1 MTRRPVTSVIFAC
14 ALCGAFAASASAA
27 NPVRLELDQGS
38 AFAVV
43 GHSCGGIQEKV
54 YARGFAANGYPQ
66 GNVYLSTTCGGSG
79 RGGGGTS
86 TTYTGTASVV
96 WTWFGETRSHGALE
110 GPLEATEASDSYG
123 DRVYNVGTAAYL
135 ETGSPPL
142 QPPAAPANIAA
153 GVALAECG
161 EGCEYLR
168 MTVSWAEA
176 PETER
181 LVKYSTISA
190 VPVGS
195 SAPTLTTSTSSN
207 YFRYAYL
214 SPVEPNTTYRV
225 TVTNTDAEGTS
236 EASAPIEIKSPNS
249 DGESE
254 KEHKSSETCTLNHGT
269 IHLSPGLTE
278 TPAIQS
284 MTVGG
289 ELSGC
294 NGPLDFESGKYT
306 AHLLTTEAV
315 TCSALSSASL
325 EGTKA
330 KSLSV
335 KWLPLESGTSKGSL
349 VLPLSEAPL
358 TGMTGTMIGGPF
370 ASATSFKAEA
380 VSESFKGAALCGV
393 PQGKLQT
400 IKPVKAGVFSTSEVE
415 FG

>member
-1 MTRRPVTSVIFAC
+1 M
-14 ALCGAFAASASAA
+14 
-27 NPVRLELDQGS
+27 
-38 AFAVV
+38 
-43 GHSCGGIQEKV
+43 
-54 YARGFAANGYPQ
+54 RGFAADGYPQ

-96 WTWFGETRSHGALE
+96 WTWFGETRSYGALE
-110 GPLEATEASDSYG
+110 GPLEAMEATDSTG
-123 DRVYNVGTAAYL
+123 DRVYNVGTAGYL

-142 QPPAAPANIAA
+142 HPPAAPTNVAA

-168 MTVSWAEA
+168 MTVAWTEA
-176 PETER
+176 AETER
-181 LVKYSTISA
+181 LVRYSTVTA
-190 VPVGS
+190 TPVDS
-195 SAPTLTTSTSSN
+195 SAPALTATTSSN
-207 YFRYAYL
+207 YFRYTYL
-214 SPVEPNTTYRV
+214 SPVELNTTYRV

-249 DGESE
+249 DGETE
-254 KEHKSSETCTLNHGT
+254 KEHQSVETCTLNHGT
-269 IHLSPGLTE
+269 VHLSPGLTE

-284 MTVGG
+284 MTVSG

-294 NGPLDFESGKYT
+294 TGPLDFEAGKYT
-306 AHLLTTEAV
+306 AHLVTTEEV

-349 VLPLSEAPL
+349 VLPLSETPL
-358 TGMTGTMIGGPF
+358 TGMTGTVSGGPF
-370 ASATSFKAEA
+370 TSVTRFKADA

-400 IKPVKAGVFSTSEVE
+400 IRPVKAGVFSTSEVE